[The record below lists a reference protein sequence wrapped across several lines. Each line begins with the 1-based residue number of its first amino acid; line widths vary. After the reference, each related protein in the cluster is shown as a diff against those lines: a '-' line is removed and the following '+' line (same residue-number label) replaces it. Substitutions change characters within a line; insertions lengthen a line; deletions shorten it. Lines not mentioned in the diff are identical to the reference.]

1 MTLTCSLPP
10 EPDDARLLA
19 FLDGQPDEPIAAHL
33 RDCSYCR
40 GRAQRLERME
50 VVLRSLLYRMSCPSP
65 LELGEY
71 HLGVLAGKQA
81 RAIGR
86 HLAEC
91 PHCAREVAQLE
102 SFLGD
107 LAPVHAPSLAEQI
120 VEQIDV
126 LVARLAGGVS
136 GLLPTPQLAPVLAG
150 VRGGGSG
157 PVIYEAGGARVYMT
171 SQPAAAGADGRDLL
185 GLLSGVDPAG
195 FSAYLWQDGR
205 LVAAA
210 LVDAGG
216 NFVVHGL
223 APAPYELVLSGPGQE
238 IYIERLEV

>member
-19 FLDGQPDEPIAAHL
+19 FLDGRPDETLAAHL
-33 RDCSYCR
+33 RDCPYCR
-40 GRAQRLERME
+40 GRARRLERME
-50 VVLRSLLYRMSCPSP
+50 VVLRSLLYRVTCPSP

-107 LAPVHAPSLAEQI
+107 LAPVHVPSLEEQL

-136 GLLPTPQLAPVLAG
+136 GLLPTPQPAPVPAG
-150 VRGGGSG
+150 VRGGGSC
-157 PVIYEAGGARVYMT
+157 PAIYEAAGVRVYMT
-171 SQPAAAGADGRDLL
+171 SQPA
-185 GLLSGVDPAG
+185 
-195 FSAYLWQDGR
+195 
-205 LVAAA
+205 
-210 LVDAGG
+210 
-216 NFVVHGL
+216 
-223 APAPYELVLSGPGQE
+223 
-238 IYIERLEV
+238 

>member
-19 FLDGQPDEPIAAHL
+19 FLDGQPDEPTAAHL
-33 RDCSYCR
+33 RDCPYCR
-40 GRAQRLERME
+40 GRAGRLERME

-71 HLGVLAGKQA
+71 HLGILAAGQA

-86 HLAEC
+86 HIAEC
-91 PHCAREVAQLE
+91 PLCAREVAQLH
-102 SFLGD
+102 SFLGEF
-107 LAPVHAPSLAEQI
+107 APVHAPSLAEQI

-126 LVARLAGGVS
+126 VVARLVGGIS

-150 VRGGGSG
+150 VRGSGSG
-157 PVIYEAGGARVYMT
+157 PAIYEAADVRVYIT
-171 SQPAAAGADGRDLL
+171 TQPATVGTDRRDLL
-185 GLLSGVDPAG
+185 GLLTGVGPAG
-195 FSAYLWQDGR
+195 FGAYLWQGGR
-205 LVAAA
+205 LIATA

-216 NFVVHGL
+216 NFVVHDL
-223 APAPYELVLSGPGQE
+223 TAAQYELVLSGPGQE
-238 IYIERLEV
+238 IYIDRLEI

>member
-65 LELGEY
+65 QELGEY

-136 GLLPTPQLAPVLAG
+136 GLLPTPQLAPVPAG

-157 PVIYEAGGARVYMT
+157 PAIYEAAGVRVYMT
-171 SQPAAAGADGRDLL
+171 SQPAEDRGARRELL
-185 GLLSGVDPAG
+185 GLLTGVDAAG
-195 FSAYLWQDGR
+195 FGAYLWQGGR
-205 LVAAA
+205 LVATA

-216 NFVVHGL
+216 NFVVHDL